1 MRFEGV
7 SESDRLLCD
16 LELVQALCN
25 VRYLHYLATNK
36 YFADDAFLAYLAHL
50 RYWKQPEYARHL
62 QFPQCLRFLDAVIDS
77 AAFRAECGL
86 PTFVDFIHQQQGAHW
101 FLGPDTGPGADADA
115 DAGAG
120 ANAEAETMAEGP
132 GKQSTQNMVA

>member
-50 RYWKQPEYARHL
+50 RYWKQPEYARLL

-77 AAFRAECGL
+77 ADFRAECGL
-86 PTFVDFIHQQQGAHW
+86 PTW
-101 FLGPDTGPGADADA
+101 PGADAGA

-120 ANAEAETMAEGP
+120 AGAGADAEAEAMAEGP
-132 GKQSTQNMVA
+132 GKQSAQNMVA